1 MKISIFQG
9 SNRFLPRYFSTHA
22 QLPFSIRTFLVQF
35 GKHSFSRFFH
45 GQYIQQDTWGGWRV
59 GIFTSTRCTKE
70 TNRETKRDNRETRTE
85 RKTPSVSPATFHRE
99 EEENGAMPAPNS
111 QLDKDG
117 ITKIDRWLLGK

>member
-1 MKISIFQG
+1 M
-9 SNRFLPRYFSTHA
+9 
-22 QLPFSIRTFLVQF
+22 VQF

-45 GQYIQQDTWGGWRV
+45 GQYIQQDTWV

-70 TNRETKRDNRETRTE
+70 TNRETKRDNRETRME